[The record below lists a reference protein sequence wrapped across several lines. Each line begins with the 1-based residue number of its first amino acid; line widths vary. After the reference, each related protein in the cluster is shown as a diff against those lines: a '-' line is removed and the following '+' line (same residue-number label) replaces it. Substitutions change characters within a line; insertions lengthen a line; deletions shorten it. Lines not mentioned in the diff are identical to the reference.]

1 VTLDCCRVQV
11 FNLPLPVIVVH
22 GGATK
27 FREEHIPAIIHAVE
41 NAAENGMRL
50 LESGASAV
58 AAAEAAIW
66 TLEETDLF
74 TAGRGA
80 RPNRDGYV
88 ELNAMI
94 MDGNKL
100 ECGAVI
106 AVQDIVHP
114 ISLARYVLEKT
125 PIYQVTGDGAK
136 KLYEEMVEIGYRHED
151 APGETRNTPMGNG
164 EGHDTV
170 GCVVVD
176 SHGRI
181 ASASST
187 SGWPG
192 QFPGR
197 VGDSPIIGAGVYANE
212 MAAASCTGKG
222 EQILRIVMARMAVLY
237 AEEGLDVQEASA
249 KAMRLI
255 KEKTSGEAG
264 LIMVD
269 KDGNVGLGF
278 DTLHMPV
285 AVSYSGRVTYSSMT
299 PKWPPDRD

>member
-1 VTLDCCRVQV
+1 MLQARVKT
-11 FNLPLPVIVVH
+11 LPLPVIALH

-41 NAAENGMRL
+41 FAAESGMRL
-50 LESGASAV
+50 LEKGASAV

-66 TLEETDLF
+66 ALEETDLF

-88 ELNAMI
+88 ELHAMI

-100 ECGAVI
+100 ESGAVI
-106 AVQDIVHP
+106 AVQDVVHP
-114 ISLARYVLEKT
+114 ISLARYVLERT
-125 PIYQVTGDGAK
+125 PNYQVTGEGAR
-136 KLYEEMVEIGYRHED
+136 KLYAEMIETGYRHED
-151 APGETRNTPMGNG
+151 TPGETKNTPMGEG

-170 GCVVVD
+170 GCVAVD

-212 MAAASCTGKG
+212 VAAASCTGKG
-222 EQILRIVMARMAVLY
+222 EQILRIVMARRAVLY
-237 AEEGLDVQEASA
+237 VEEGLDAQEASD
-249 KAMRLI
+249 KAMRLL
-255 KEKTSGEAG
+255 KEKTTGEAG

-269 KDGNVGLGF
+269 KNGNVGLGF
-278 DTLHMPV
+278 DTPHMPA
-285 AVSYSGRVTYSSMT
+285 AVSFSGKETYTSMK
-299 PKWPPDRD
+299 PKWPI

>member
-1 VTLDCCRVQV
+1 M
-11 FNLPLPVIVVH
+11 VH

-27 FREEHIPAIIHAVE
+27 FREEHIPATIHAIE
-41 NAAENGMRL
+41 NAAENGMWL
-50 LESGASAV
+50 LEKGASAV
-58 AAAEAAIW
+58 AAAETAIW

-100 ECGAVI
+100 ESGAVI
-106 AVQDIVHP
+106 AVQDVVHP
-114 ISLARYVLEKT
+114 ISLARYVLERT
-125 PIYQVTGDGAK
+125 PNCQVTGDGAK
-136 KLYEEMVEIGYRHED
+136 QLYAEMIETGYRHETS
-151 APGETRNTPMGNG
+151 PGETKGSPMS

-170 GCVVVD
+170 GCVAVD

-181 ASASST
+181 SSASST

-212 MAAASCTGKG
+212 VAAASCTGKG

-237 AEEGLDVQEASA
+237 VEEGLDAQEASG
-249 KAMRLI
+249 KAMRLV

-269 KDGNVGLGF
+269 KNGNVGLGF
-278 DTLHMPV
+278 DTPHMPV
-285 AVSYSGRVTYSSMT
+285 AVSYSGQKTYSSMT
-299 PKWPPDRD
+299 PKWPPSLG

>member
-1 VTLDCCRVQV
+1 
-11 FNLPLPVIVVH
+11 LPLPVIIVH

-27 FREEHIPAIIHAVE
+27 FKEEHIPAIIHAVE
-41 NAAENGMRL
+41 NAAEAGMWL
-50 LESGASAV
+50 LEKGGSAV

-66 TLEETDLF
+66 ALEETDLF

-100 ECGAVI
+100 ESGAVI
-106 AVQDIVHP
+106 AIQDVVHP
-114 ISLARYVLEKT
+114 ISLARYVLERT
-125 PIYQVTGDGAK
+125 PSFQVAGAGAK
-136 KLYEEMVEIGYRHED
+136 RLYDEMIASGYRLEVSE
-151 APGETRNTPMGNG
+151 GETRTEPMA

-192 QFPGR
+192 QLPGR

-212 MAAASCTGKG
+212 VAAASCTGKG

-237 AEEGLDVQEASA
+237 VEEGLDATEASS
-249 KAMRLI
+249 KAMRLL
-255 KEKTSGEAG
+255 KEKTSGQAG
-264 LIMVD
+264 LILVD
-269 KDGNVGLGF
+269 KEGNVGLGF
-278 DTLHMPV
+278 DTPHMPV
-285 AVSYSGRVTYSSMT
+285 AISYSGEDTYSSMT
-299 PKWPPDRD
+299 PKWPPNPG

>member
-1 VTLDCCRVQV
+1 
-11 FNLPLPVIVVH
+11 LPLPVIIVH

-27 FREEHIPAIIHAVE
+27 FKEEHIPAIIHAVE
-41 NAAENGMRL
+41 NAAEAGMWL
-50 LESGASAV
+50 LEKGGSAV

-66 TLEETDLF
+66 ALEETDLF

-100 ECGAVI
+100 ESGAVI
-106 AVQDIVHP
+106 AIQDVVHP
-114 ISLARYVLEKT
+114 ISLARYVLERT
-125 PIYQVTGDGAK
+125 PSFQVAGAGAK
-136 KLYEEMVEIGYRHED
+136 RLYDEMIASGYRLEVSE
-151 APGETRNTPMGNG
+151 GETRTEPMA

-192 QFPGR
+192 QLPGR

-212 MAAASCTGKG
+212 VAAASCTGKG

-237 AEEGLDVQEASA
+237 VEEGLDATEASS
-249 KAMRLI
+249 KAMRLL
-255 KEKTSGEAG
+255 KEKTSGQAG
-264 LIMVD
+264 LIMAD
-269 KDGNVGLGF
+269 KEGNVGLGF
-278 DTLHMPV
+278 DTPHMPV
-285 AVSYSGRVTYSSMT
+285 AISYSVEDTYSSMT
-299 PKWPPDRD
+299 PKWPPNPG

>member
-1 VTLDCCRVQV
+1 MS
-11 FNLPLPVIVVH
+11 LPVIVVH

-27 FREEHIPAIIHAVE
+27 FKEEHMPAIIHAVE

-50 LESGASAV
+50 LEKGASAV

-80 RPNRDGYV
+80 WPNRDGYV

-94 MDGNKL
+94 MDGGKL
-100 ECGAVI
+100 ESGAVI
-106 AVQDIVHP
+106 AVKDVVHP
-114 ISLARYVLEKT
+114 ISLARYVLERT
-125 PIYQVTGDGAK
+125 PNYQVAGEGAK
-136 KLYEEMVEIGYRHED
+136 KLYDEMIESGYRMESS
-151 APGETRNTPMGNG
+151 PGETKSTPMGR
-164 EGHDTV
+164 GHDTV

-176 SHGRI
+176 SHSRI

-192 QFPGR
+192 QLPGR

-212 MAAASCTGKG
+212 VAAASCTGRG
-222 EQILRIVMARMAVLY
+222 EQILRIVMGRMAVLY
-237 AEEGLDVQEASA
+237 VEEGMIVRDAA
-249 KAMRLI
+249 NKAMRLL

-269 KDGNVGLGF
+269 KQGNVGLGF
-278 DTLHMPV
+278 DTPHMPV
-285 AVSYSGRVTYSSMT
+285 AVSYSGQTTYSSMT
-299 PKWPPDRD
+299 PEWPPI

>member
-1 VTLDCCRVQV
+1 MSGFL
-11 FNLPLPVIVVH
+11 NLPVPVVVVH

-41 NAAENGMRL
+41 YSAETGMRVL
-50 LESGASAV
+50 GKGGSAV

-94 MDGNKL
+94 MDGYKL
-100 ECGAVI
+100 ESGAVI
-106 AVQDIVHP
+106 AVQDVVHP
-114 ISLARYVLEKT
+114 ISLARYILERT
-125 PIYQVTGDGAK
+125 PNFQVTGAGAK
-136 KLYEEMVEIGYRHED
+136 KIYDEMIESGYREEISS
-151 APGETRNTPMGNG
+151 GETSNAPIAEGN
-164 EGHDTV
+164 DTV

-176 SHGRI
+176 SHGRM

-192 QFPGR
+192 QLPGR

-212 MAAASCTGKG
+212 IAAASCTGKG

-237 AEEGLDVQEASA
+237 VEEGLDAREASDR
-249 KAMRLI
+249 AMSLL

-278 DTLHMPV
+278 DTPHMPV
-285 AVSYSGRVTYSSMT
+285 AVAYPGKAVYSSMT
-299 PKWPPDRD
+299 PEWPPKLG

>member
-1 VTLDCCRVQV
+1 
-11 FNLPLPVIVVH
+11 LPLPVIVVH

-41 NAAENGMRL
+41 NAAENGMWL
-50 LESGASAV
+50 LEKGASAI

-88 ELNAMI
+88 ELHAMI

-100 ECGAVI
+100 ESGAVI
-106 AVQDIVHP
+106 AVQDVVHP
-114 ISLARYVLEKT
+114 ISLARYVLERT
-125 PIYQVTGDGAK
+125 PNYQVAGLGAK
-136 KLYEEMVEIGYRHED
+136 KLYDEMIETGYRFESS
-151 APGETRNTPMGNG
+151 AGETKSTPMG

-170 GCVVVD
+170 GCVAVD

-192 QFPGR
+192 QLPGR

-212 MAAASCTGKG
+212 VAAASCTGKG
-222 EQILRIVMARMAVLY
+222 EQILRIVMGRMAVLFV
-237 AEEGLDVQEASA
+237 EEGLNARDAA
-249 KAMRLI
+249 DKAMRLL

-264 LIMVD
+264 LILVD
-269 KDGNVGLGF
+269 KQGNVGLGF
-278 DTLHMPV
+278 DTPHMPV
-285 AVSYSGRVTYSSMT
+285 AVSSSGQKTYSSMT
-299 PKWPPDRD
+299 PEWPPNLG

>member
-1 VTLDCCRVQV
+1 M
-11 FNLPLPVIVVH
+11 PLPVIVVH

-27 FREEHIPAIIHAVE
+27 FKEEHIPAIIHAVQY
-41 NAAENGMRL
+41 AAESGMRL
-50 LESGASAV
+50 LEKGASAV
-58 AAAEAAIW
+58 AAAETAIW
-66 TLEETDLF
+66 TLEDTDLF

-88 ELNAMI
+88 ELHAMI

-100 ECGAVI
+100 ESGAVI

-114 ISLARYVLEKT
+114 ISLARYVLERT
-125 PIYQVTGDGAK
+125 PNYQVTGDGAR
-136 KLYEEMVEIGYRHED
+136 KLYSEMIETGYRQED
-151 APGETRNTPMGNG
+151 APGETKNMPMGAG

-212 MAAASCTGKG
+212 LAAASCTGKG
-222 EQILRIVMARMAVLY
+222 EQILRIVMARMAVFY
-237 AEEGLDVQEASA
+237 SEEGLNAVEASA
-249 KAMRLI
+249 KAMRLL

-278 DTLHMPV
+278 DTPHMPV
-285 AVSYSGRVTYSSMT
+285 AVTRPGKHTYSSMT
-299 PKWPPDRD
+299 PKWPPDLS

>member
-1 VTLDCCRVQV
+1 M
-11 FNLPLPVIVVH
+11 PLPVIAVH

-41 NAAENGMRL
+41 HAAESGMRL
-50 LESGASAV
+50 LGKGASAV

-66 TLEETDLF
+66 ELEETDLF

-80 RPNRDGYV
+80 RLNRDGYV

-100 ECGAVI
+100 ESGAVI
-106 AVQDIVHP
+106 AVQDVVHP
-114 ISLARYVLEKT
+114 ISLARYVLERT
-125 PIYQVTGDGAK
+125 PICQVTGDGAK
-136 KLYEEMVEIGYRHED
+136 ELYQEMIDTGYRHED
-151 APGETRNTPMGNG
+151 APGETKNMPIGAG

-170 GCVVVD
+170 GCVAVD

-197 VGDSPIIGAGVYANE
+197 VGGSSIIGAGVYANE

-222 EQILRIVMARMAVLY
+222 EQILRIVMARVAVLY
-237 AEEGLDVQEASA
+237 VEEGLDAQEAST
-249 KAMRLI
+249 KAMRLL

-269 KDGNVGLGF
+269 KVGNVGLGF
-278 DTLHMPV
+278 DTPHMPV
-285 AVSYSGRVTYSSMT
+285 AVSYRGRETYSSMT
-299 PKWPPDRD
+299 PKWPLDRD

>member
-1 VTLDCCRVQV
+1 M
-11 FNLPLPVIVVH
+11 PLPVIVVH
-22 GGATK
+22 GGATE
-27 FREEHIPAIIHAVE
+27 FREEHIPAVIHAVE
-41 NAAENGMRL
+41 IAAENGMRL
-50 LESGASAV
+50 LERGASAV

-100 ECGAVI
+100 ESGAVI
-106 AVQDIVHP
+106 AIRDVVHP
-114 ISLARYVLEKT
+114 ISVARYVLERT

-136 KLYEEMVEIGYRHED
+136 KLYEEMVETGYRHED

-176 SHGRI
+176 SHGRL

-212 MAAASCTGKG
+212 IAAASCTGKG

-237 AEEGLDVQEASA
+237 VNEGLGIREASA
-249 KAMRLI
+249 KAMRLL

-264 LIMVD
+264 LIMVG
-269 KDGNVGLGF
+269 KDGHVGLGF

-285 AVSYSGRVTYSSMT
+285 AVSYSGKEIYSSMT
-299 PKWPPDRD
+299 PEWPPDRG